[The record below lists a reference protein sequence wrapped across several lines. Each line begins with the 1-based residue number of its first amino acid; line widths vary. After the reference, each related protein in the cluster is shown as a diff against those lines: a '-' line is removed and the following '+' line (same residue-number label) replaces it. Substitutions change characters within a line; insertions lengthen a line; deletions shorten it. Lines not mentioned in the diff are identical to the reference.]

1 MKVSLLSPSFVAVFR
16 LISTLKQEET
26 TTILTILIL
35 TICAIHV
42 YFRNPWPAVL
52 HLSHL
57 SLKTLPKSL

>member
-16 LISTLKQEET
+16 LFSILKQEET
-26 TTILTILIL
+26 TTILQYALFMFIFAT
-35 TICAIHV
+35 
-42 YFRNPWPAVL
+42 PWPAVL